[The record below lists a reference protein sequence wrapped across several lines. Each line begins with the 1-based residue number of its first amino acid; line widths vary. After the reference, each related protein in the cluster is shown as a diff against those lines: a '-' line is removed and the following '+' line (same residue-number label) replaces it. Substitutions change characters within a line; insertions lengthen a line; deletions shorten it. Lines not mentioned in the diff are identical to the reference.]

1 MNDEENITIYQVG
14 GSIRDQNMGTM
25 SNKVNYAVEAE
36 SYETMKKYL
45 IDESM
50 NMTCKEG
57 PRLRA
62 IDADLLSG
70 VSRLK
75 MINDMHIENKKM
87 YISKMLRNNILDTIE
102 VACKAWPSDEMLT
115 SKETQRLCG
124 LLTKKTMEVVNIP
137 IEDKRKI
144 SDVLGY
150 IEKTL
155 KGEDATNVFAT
166 LLVVGMVVY
175 KTLKETGRKE
185 RQSCADIL
193 HLLFEDKL
201 NESDVTAKEDRVKL
215 CKAGLRT
222 YSHSYNNDGA
232 RIITLGVVEGSM
244 DKFRAEL
251 RSVLEVDFIDNTVRF
266 RTQVDAIAYQDSA
279 HIPVLEV

>member
-1 MNDEENITIYQVG
+1 MNDEEKITIYQVG
-14 GSIRDQNMGTM
+14 GSFRNQIM
-25 SNKVNYAVEAE
+25 
-36 SYETMKKYL
+36 
-45 IDESM
+45 
-50 NMTCKEG
+50 CKEG

-75 MINDMHIENKKM
+75 MINEMHIKNKKM

-102 VACKAWPSDEMLT
+102 VACKAWPSDEMLK

-144 SDVLGY
+144 SDVLGH

-166 LLVVGMVVY
+166 LLVVGMAVY

-201 NESDVTAKEDRVKL
+201 NEGDVTAKEDRAKL

-266 RTQVDAIAYQDSA
+266 RMEVDAIAYQDSA